1 MLERKRRNPLYDF
14 LMNPRYGRWRWFA
27 YAVLM
32 FVITLREVVF
42 SYQGGLAVLGGLT
55 LLLILITFINNF
67 LLSTC
72 LFIWAIPK
80 LLFRNRYFYFLLV
93 VLGSVFVSV
102 ALKVLIESFVVK
114 HFAIPSIMSLGI
126 SSATILEWIAK
137 YTMIL
142 VCIFGGMSIFLLK
155 NWIREK
161 KHILRMENSQKK
173 SELESLKEQVSP
185 DLLLGILNKVGNE
198 AENDPE
204 KASEMLML
212 LGQVLRYELYD
223 CNRTR
228 VLLTSEMKFLE
239 NYLNLVQYRLNTFD
253 YTLHTEG
260 NLNMVLMPPMLLIF
274 FVQVLAEH
282 IYDKE
287 AQGCKDYGHVDFTLE
302 VKDKQL
308 HFACQHGFVADEL
321 NISFANIKRRLSL
334 LFSDGWFVENKD
346 RMLNLKID
354 VNAKR

>member
-1 MLERKRRNPLYDF
+1 
-14 LMNPRYGRWRWFA
+14 MNPRYGKWRWFA

-32 FVITLREVVF
+32 FVITLREVVY

-55 LLLILITFINNF
+55 LLLILITFINNIF
-67 LLSTC
+67 LSTG

-80 LLFRNRYFYFLLV
+80 LLFRNRYFFFLLV
-93 VLGSVFVSV
+93 ILGSVFVSV
-102 ALKVLIESFVVK
+102 ALKVVIEGIVVK
-114 HFAIPSIMSLGI
+114 HYAIPSIMSSGI
-126 SSATILEWIAK
+126 TSATLLEWIAK

-142 VCIFGGMSIFLLK
+142 VCIFGTMSIFLLK
-155 NWIREK
+155 NWIKEK

-185 DLLLGILNKVGNE
+185 DLLLGMLNKVAKE
-198 AENDPE
+198 AETDPE

-228 VLLTSEMKFLE
+228 VLLSSEVKFLE
-239 NYLNLVQYRLNTFD
+239 NYLNLVHFRLNTFE

-260 NLNMVLMPPMLLIF
+260 NVNMILMPPMLLIF

-287 AQGCKDYGHVDFTLE
+287 AQGCKDYGYVDFTLE

-308 HFACQHGFVADEL
+308 NFACRHEFAADDL

-334 LFSDGWFVENKD
+334 LFTDGWSVENKD